1 MIKLIKVKN
10 VKLKKIKNNQK
21 IQLKHNLISN
31 KILIKMENNI
41 SKDNKYNN
49 KIYKM
54 RTIVLKMTINEN

>member
-31 KILIKMENNI
+31 KILIKMKNNI